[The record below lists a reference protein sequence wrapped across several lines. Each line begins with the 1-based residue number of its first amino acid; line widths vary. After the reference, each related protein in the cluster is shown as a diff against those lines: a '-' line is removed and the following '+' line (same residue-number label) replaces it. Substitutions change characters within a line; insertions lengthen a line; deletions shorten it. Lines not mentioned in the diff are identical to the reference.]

1 MEIYIFYIILLSFF
15 SNFVVYLFYKY
26 YISKKLNYIII
37 KLKEYDERLGKI
49 VSDKR
54 KEKVQKKIQNEI
66 KSYNST
72 MYFYSFMQT
81 TLLIFI
87 YFIDLSLV
95 VFRMNFN
102 VCLPYYIPLISIQ
115 YNGKYIIPYSS
126 FIIFILSFVLFTP
139 ISLRRPKII

>member
-1 MEIYIFYIILLSFF
+1 MEIYLFYIILLSFF

-26 YISKKLNYIII
+26 YISRKLKYVII
-37 KLKEYDERLGKI
+37 KLKEYDNRLDKI

-95 VFRMNFN
+95 VFRINFSLF
-102 VCLPYYIPLISIQ
+102 LPYYIPIISIP
-115 YNGKYIIPYSS
+115 YEGKYIIPYSS

-139 ISLRRPKII
+139 LSLRRPKII

>member
-1 MEIYIFYIILLSFF
+1 MDIYLFYIILLSFF

-26 YISKKLNYIII
+26 YIGRKLNHVIM
-37 KLKEYDERLGKI
+37 KLREYDNRLGKI

-54 KEKVQKKIQNEI
+54 KEKVKKKVQNEI
-66 KSYNST
+66 RSYNSAI
-72 MYFYSFMQT
+72 YFYSFIQT

-95 VFRMNFN
+95 VFRINFN
-102 VCLPYYIPLISIQ
+102 LSLPYYIPIISIP

-139 ISLRRPKII
+139 LSLRRPKTI